1 MLIDINGYEYVSMLI
16 NGYQLLMVVVPCV
29 PCFWT
34 ILACSTLSV
43 GSFSKSMLPS
53 PHVQGDDLSGGFLM
67 GFAGAECLFP
77 SLDFTNENRNL
88 PLQKLSMQPFPGVF
102 NPWNI
107 YQMCF
112 FCRKTQKSLQVC
124 GPHRV
129 HQRGPEVLHRLHRSL
144 AAPVRFL
151 RAKNLQWKKP
161 GNKNFQVVLGK
172 NLTLINAS
180 SHFLWLQSLFIPIQ
194 IHVSLAQSLPI
205 LSHFVGL
212 EPNLLLKCFRSMWGT
227 LRANIACWNIHRTIS
242 SMNSLWKPPE
252 KSGDFPACH
261 VDLIPRKIWSEFLA
275 QFPPPDRCWSTPS
288 VSFWAA
294 PPCRSGGFPEVCFG
308 SNPIG
313 IDGKPQKK

>member
-212 EPNLLLKCFRSMWGT
+212 EPNLLLKCFRSMWV
-227 LRANIACWNIHRTIS
+227 
-242 SMNSLWKPPE
+242 P
-252 KSGDFPACH
+252 SG
-261 VDLIPRKIWSEFLA
+261 
-275 QFPPPDRCWSTPS
+275 QT
-288 VSFWAA
+288 
-294 PPCRSGGFPEVCFG
+294 
-308 SNPIG
+308 
-313 IDGKPQKK
+313 

>member
-1 MLIDINGYEYVSMLI
+1 MLII
-16 NGYQLLMVVVPCV
+16 GYQLLMVVVPCV
-29 PCFWT
+29 RCFWT

-43 GSFSKSMLPS
+43 GSLSKSMLSS
-53 PHVQGDDLSGGFLM
+53 PHVQGIISQVDSWWVVWSE
-67 GFAGAECLFP
+67 FAGAECLFP

-107 YQMCF
+107 FQMCF
-112 FCRKTQKSLQVC
+112 FGRKTPKSLQVC

-151 RAKNLQWKKP
+151 RAKILQWKKP

-194 IHVSLAQSLPI
+194 IHVSLAKSLPI

-212 EPNLLLKCFRSMWGT
+212 EPNFLLKCFRSMWLLGK
-227 LRANIACWNIHRTIS
+227 H
-242 SMNSLWKPPE
+242 SLLEHPPHH
-252 KSGDFPACH
+252 SFD
-261 VDLIPRKIWSEFLA
+261 EFLA
-275 QFPPPDRCWSTPS
+275 QLPPLDRCWSTPS

-294 PPCRSGGFPEVCFG
+294 PLCRSGGFPEVCFG

-313 IDGKPQKK
+313 IDGKPPKKNRKVNSCWNSGAYSFYFLKLTAVI